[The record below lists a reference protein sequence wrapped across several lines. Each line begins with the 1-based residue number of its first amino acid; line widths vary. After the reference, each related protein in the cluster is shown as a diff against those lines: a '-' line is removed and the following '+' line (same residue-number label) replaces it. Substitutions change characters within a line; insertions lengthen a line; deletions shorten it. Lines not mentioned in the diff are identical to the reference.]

1 MKNLSILIAFVVI
14 AGCGSFDKKD
24 KQLIGAG
31 LALSIVNVN
40 SSRYENKI
48 EDNADNIPVTFIAD
62 GFVIVAASFLSDKGR
77 KRLFKY
83 WIGLKGAAIVNE

>member
-1 MKNLSILIAFVVI
+1 MKNLSLLIALVVF

-31 LALSIVNVN
+31 LVLSCVNIN
-40 SSRYENKI
+40 SSRYEKEI
-48 EDNADNIPVTFIAD
+48 EDNADNIPVTFITDAV
-62 GFVIVAASFLSDKGR
+62 VIVAASFLSDKGK

-83 WIGLKGAAIVNE
+83 WIGLKGAAIANE